1 MRKRPAKD
9 GVGQLVLQIAFP
21 QEKTSHTA
29 EETQDNG
36 PQASN
41 ASLTPRSQTETKRKW
56 YSLYDKVFA
65 LPNLEA
71 AWEKVR
77 ANDGAPGIDGVSV
90 ARFGRDTQA
99 RLQNLST
106 DLRNKTY
113 RPAPVRR
120 VFIPKSGGGQRPLG
134 IPCVR
139 DRIVQQALLQV
150 LEPIFEDKFSKLSHG
165 FRPDRGCPTALSVV
179 DRAVRHGYSWV
190 VDADIATFF
199 DTVDHDLLIA
209 SVNAEIAD
217 GSVLNLIARILKAG
231 IAHPSVTDVEP
242 TELGTPQGGPLSPLL
257 ANVYLHRFDVAMATT
272 GYGLVRYADDFV
284 IFAKSEEAATAALN
298 LSRQVLEGELK
309 LRLHPEKTRVV
320 SVASGFEFLGF
331 HYFIEAGTD
340 RVVKEVRPKSV
351 QRFRDAVR
359 KRTPRL
365 KTQRRRKA
373 RQVTLPR
380 LLANEQVRPMIQR
393 LNRLLLGWH
402 GYFRSVWSRYPN
414 SPFRNFDGFVRQ
426 RVRSAITGRVGPG
439 WWNVRLNNR
448 TLSALGLLSLDDL
461 QREYQS
467 GLNAFPARK
476 G

>member
-9 GVGQLVLQIAFP
+9 GVGQLALQIAFP

-29 EETQDNG
+29 EQTQDNG

-41 ASLTPRSQTETKRKW
+41 ASLTPRSQAPRQGKW

-65 LPNLEA
+65 LSNLEA
-71 AWEKVR
+71 AWQKVQ

-90 ARFGRDTQA
+90 RRFAHEATA
-99 RLQNLST
+99 RLQHLST

-120 VFIPKSGGGQRPLG
+120 VLIPKSGGGQRPLG

-139 DRIVQQALLQV
+139 DRIVQQSLLQV
-150 LEPIFEDKFSKLSHG
+150 LEPIFEGKFSKLSHG

-199 DTVDHDLLIA
+199 DTVDHGLLIA
-209 SVNAEIAD
+209 SVHEEIAD
-217 GSVLNLIARILKAG
+217 GSVLNLITKILKAG
-231 IAHPSVTDVEP
+231 TAHLSVTDVEP
-242 TELGTPQGGPLSPLL
+242 TELGAPQGGPLSPLL
-257 ANVYLHRFDVAMATT
+257 ANIYLHRFDVAMAVA

-284 IFAKSEEAATAALN
+284 IFAKSEEAATAAMD

-331 HYFIEAGTD
+331 HYFIEPVTG
-340 RVVKEVRPKSV
+340 RKVKEVRRKSA
-351 QRFRDAVR
+351 QRFRDAIR
-359 KRTPRL
+359 RRTPRL

-380 LLANEQVRPMIQR
+380 LLQNEQVRPMI
-393 LNRLLLGWH
+393 LSVNRLLLGWH
-402 GYFRSVWSRYPN
+402 GYFRCVWSRYPN
-414 SPFRNFDGFVRQ
+414 SPFRNFDGLVRQ

-439 WWNVRLNNR
+439 WWNVRLNNQM
-448 TLSALGLLSLDDL
+448 LSALGLLSLDDL
-461 QREYQS
+461 QREYLS
-467 GLNAFPARK
+467 GANASPARK